1 MGIVHEIMGRDCGWL
16 AAATANEY
24 MKLLDTRSFLPELF
38 VDKQRLAVHAVY
50 LPEMVIDIE
59 AEATRLKKTMDEVD
73 CVNIF
78 ISEGACVRD
87 IVKELEAKGNEIPRD
102 AFGHIKLDAVNV
114 GKYFGDTFAAQI
126 GAEKTLVQKSGYFSR
141 AAPANEADR
150 TLIRQC
156 SMLAVDCALRR
167 QGGVMGHD
175 EEDKNV
181 LKAIE
186 FSRIKGGK
194 CFELSTKWFRSLL
207 QAIGQPPSKAAEHVG
222 LPSGSSSPSSGE
234 HGIYQFNAASFEPLS
249 RKH

>member
-16 AAATANEY
+16 AAATAHEY
-24 MKLLDTRSFLPELF
+24 MKMLDQHRLMPDLF

-50 LPEMVIDIE
+50 LPEMIIDIE
-59 AEATRLKKTMDEVD
+59 AEAIRLKAIMDEVD

-87 IVKELEAKGNEIPRD
+87 VVKQLEAKGVEIPRD

-114 GKYFGDTFAAQI
+114 GKYFADTFAEKI

-141 AAPANEADR
+141 AAPPIEADR

-175 EEDKNV
+175 EEDNNM

-194 CFELSTKWFRSLL
+194 CFELS
-207 QAIGQPPSKAAEHVG
+207 
-222 LPSGSSSPSSGE
+222 SP
-234 HGIYQFNAASFEPLS
+234 
-249 RKH
+249 